1 MLDIS
6 YSHFDLNSKF
16 KTSKNMTLFKI
27 WVSENG
33 KNCLKNFFSVNFARF
48 SVLETLKYIW
58 QTKDKIKCNKSQ
70 YIFNQI
76 F

>member
-16 KTSKNMTLFKI
+16 KISKNMTLFKI
-27 WVSENG
+27 CVSENY
-33 KNCLKNFFSVNFARF
+33 KNCLKNFFRVNSARF
-48 SVLETLKYIW
+48 GVLKTLQNIW
-58 QTKDKIKCNKSQ
+58 QMKDKIKCNKTQ